1 MYGLDSLTEHSKL
14 NVEFSR
20 ESVSFMWKDR
30 GVGAWENGP
39 GREGWEAGWEF

>member
-1 MYGLDSLTEHSKL
+1 MYGLHSLTEHSTL

-20 ESVSFMWKDR
+20 ESVSFVWKDM

-39 GREGWEAGWEF
+39 GREGWEAG

>member
-1 MYGLDSLTEHSKL
+1 MYGLHSLTEHSTL

-20 ESVSFMWKDR
+20 ESVSFVWKDR

-39 GREGWEAGWEF
+39 GREGWEAR